1 MSKNAE
7 PIAHTMGGRV
17 NQKER
22 TRQALLAATRALLA
36 DGEAPTIARVAE
48 QALISE
54 ATAYRY
60 YSDLPSLLRDA
71 LAVRWPQL
79 DGVLSELRAIPAA
92 ETRAQH
98 AAEAMARNVLA
109 KEADIRALITLSYAP
124 RPDKAEPSG
133 PLRPSFRVALIEA
146 VLEPLAPR
154 LGAADRRQLQR
165 ALSVVIA
172 AEAVLSLKDAG
183 GGSDS
188 EIVATL
194 GWMARRIVVAGG
206 SD

>member
-1 MSKNAE
+1 MNENAE
-7 PIAHTMGGRV
+7 RIAHTMGGRV

-36 DGEAPTIARVAE
+36 DGEAPTVARVAE
-48 QALISE
+48 RALISE

-71 LAVRWPQL
+71 LAIRWPEL
-79 DGVLSELRAIPAA
+79 EGVLSELRAIPGAA
-92 ETRAQH
+92 ARAQR

-109 KEADIRALITLSYAP
+109 KEADIRALIALSYAP
-124 RPDKAEPSG
+124 RPEKGEASG
-133 PLRPSFRVALIEA
+133 LLRPSFRVVLIEA
-146 VLEPLAPR
+146 VLEPLADR
-154 LGAADRRQLQR
+154 LGADHRLQLQR
-165 ALSVVIA
+165 ALSVIIA

-183 GGSDS
+183 GGSDE

-194 GWMARRIVVAGG
+194 GWTARQIVATADPG
-206 SD
+206 

>member
-1 MSKNAE
+1 MNENAE
-7 PIAHTMGGRV
+7 RIAHTMGGRV

-36 DGEAPTIARVAE
+36 DGEAPTVARVAE
-48 QALISE
+48 RALISE

-71 LAVRWPQL
+71 LAIRWPEL
-79 DGVLSELRAIPAA
+79 EGVLSELRAIPAA
-92 ETRAQH
+92 AARAQR

-109 KEADIRALITLSYAP
+109 KEADIRALIALSYAP
-124 RPDKAEPSG
+124 RPEKGEASG
-133 PLRPSFRVALIEA
+133 LLRPSFRVVLIEA
-146 VLEPLAPR
+146 VLEPLADR
-154 LGAADRRQLQR
+154 LGADHRLQLQR
-165 ALSVVIA
+165 ALSVIIA

-183 GGSDS
+183 GGSDE

-194 GWMARRIVVAGG
+194 GWTARQIVATADPG
-206 SD
+206 

>member
-1 MSKNAE
+1 MNENAE
-7 PIAHTMGGRV
+7 PVAHTMGGRV

-36 DGEAPTIARVAE
+36 DGEAPTIARAAE
-48 QALISE
+48 RALISE

-71 LAVRWPQL
+71 LAVRWPEL
-79 DGVLSELRAIPAA
+79 EGVLSDIRAIQGVGA
-92 ETRAQH
+92 RAQR

-109 KEADIRALITLSYAP
+109 KEADIRALIALSYTRRLEKGEA
-124 RPDKAEPSG
+124 SG

-146 VLEPLAPR
+146 VLEPLADR
-154 LGAADRRQLQR
+154 LGADERLQLQR

-172 AEAVLSLKDAG
+172 AEAVLSLKDATG
-183 GGSDS
+183 CSDE

-194 GWMARRIVVAGG
+194 GWTARQIVGAGG
-206 SD
+206 SE

>member
-1 MSKNAE
+1 MNENAE

-22 TRQALLAATRALLA
+22 TRQALLAATRALLV
-36 DGEAPTIARVAE
+36 DGEAPTIARVADR
-48 QALISE
+48 ALISE

-71 LAVRWPQL
+71 LAVRWPEL
-79 DGVLSELRAIPAA
+79 DGVLTELRAIPTA
-92 ETRAQH
+92 ETRAQR
-98 AAEAMARNVLA
+98 AAEAMVRNVLA
-109 KEADIRALITLSYAP
+109 KEADIRALIALSYAP
-124 RPDKAEPSG
+124 PPQKGEAGG

-146 VLEPLAPR
+146 VLEPLVDR
-154 LGAADRRQLQR
+154 LGAAERLQLQR

-183 GGSDS
+183 GSSDD

-194 GWMARRIVVAGG
+194 GWMARRIGG
-206 SD
+206 AA